1 MALSVEY
8 WGSANTGFRGLGSS
22 RSMELDA
29 TPPEKTTSRPG
40 YCFRAFFVAVMTA
53 FATQRRA

>member
-8 WGSANTGFRGLGSS
+8 WGWAKTGFRGFVSS
-22 RSMELDA
+22 RSMEFDA

-40 YCFRAFFVAVMTA
+40 YRFCAFFVAVMTA
-53 FATQRRA
+53 